1 MNSIVDAMWVAVSGA
16 LVFFMQ
22 PGFSMVESG
31 LTREKNS
38 INVAIKNLTDIG
50 ISLFV
55 YWLVG
60 FALMFGKSAGGFI
73 GLSGFVPGA
82 GWNIDFNVGTFLF
95 FQAMF
100 CSTSATIVSGA
111 VAERMKYSS
120 YIISTFLMSLI
131 IYPIF
136 GHWAWGGIQPSFVS
150 DAQGWLYKIGF
161 VDFAGSTVVHSIGG
175 YVGLA
180 GIIVLGARK
189 GRFPKNEKPREI
201 QGCDIPM
208 TVAGVFILW
217 FGWLGFNGGSTLAFN
232 DIVPQVLINTCI
244 GAATGMLAALFVGWA
259 FKKIPDVN
267 FVINGTLAGLV
278 AITANCHCVTPG
290 AAAIIGAVGGIVML
304 LGSFILEKLKL
315 DDAVGAVPVHLCAG
329 IWGTLAVGIF
339 GQPELLGTNPICG
352 SQLLAQFIGVVACGA
367 WAFGLSFIGLFILNK
382 IKPLRVS
389 SEDEDKGLN
398 IVEHGAS
405 TEIFD
410 VYAKMQEQAK
420 TGDLSMRLPVEPF
433 TEIGQISSLY
443 NNVMEKLEES
453 SLSEESFGVLMKSIP
468 YALFML
474 DTEWNICP
482 QYSESTPRIL
492 GCPNPENY
500 NFLLLMARVL
510 PADKTQALQRYLT
523 NLYSTDF
530 KQAAVES
537 LNPIKNLTVSV
548 RTNTPERKIE
558 KKVINFEFSRIFN
571 TQKTKVLHIIVHAK

>member
-1 MNSIVDAMWVAVSGA
+1 MNVIDALWVAVSGA

-22 PGFSMVESG
+22 PGFQMVESG

-55 YWLVG
+55 YWIIG
-60 FALMFGKSAGGFI
+60 YAFMFGSSIKGLIGHSGFI
-73 GLSGFVPGA
+73 PGA
-82 GWNIDFNVGTFLF
+82 GWNIDFNQGAFLF

-136 GHWAWGGIQPSFVS
+136 GHWAWAGIQPSFIS
-150 DAQGWLYKIGF
+150 DAQGWLNKIGF
-161 VDFAGSTVVHSIGG
+161 VDFAGSTVVHSVGG

-180 GIIVLGARK
+180 GIIILGARK
-189 GRFPKNEKPREI
+189 GRFPKDSKPREI
-201 QGCDIPM
+201 QGCDVPM

-232 DIVPQVLINTCI
+232 DIVPQVLLNTCI

-304 LGSFILEKLKL
+304 AGAWILEKLRL

-339 GQPELLGTNPICG
+339 GQPELLGTNPIMG
-352 SQLLAQFIGVVACGA
+352 SQFLAQLIGVLACGV
-367 WAFGLSFIGLFILNK
+367 WAFGLSFIGLWVLNK

-389 SEDEDKGLN
+389 SKDEDKGLN

-410 VYAKMQEQAK
+410 VYATMQEQDK
-420 TGDLSMRLPVEPF
+420 TGDLAVRLPVEPF

-443 NNVMEKLEES
+443 NDVMEKLEES
-453 SLSEESFGVLMKSIP
+453 SLSEESFGILMKSIP

-474 DTEWNICP
+474 DFEWNICP

-492 GCPNPENY
+492 GCPNPEKY
-500 NFLLLMARVL
+500 NFLLLMARIL
-510 PADKTQALQRYLT
+510 NRDQTQALQRYLT
-523 NLYSTDF
+523 NLYSVDF
-530 KQAAVES
+530 KQTAVDT
-537 LNPIKNLTVSV
+537 LNPIKELPVSV
-548 RTNTPERKIE
+548 RSGPEGKIV
-558 KKVINFEFSRIFN
+558 KKTINFEFSRIFN
-571 TQKTKVLHIIVHAK
+571 NQKTKVLHVIVHAK

>member
-1 MNSIVDAMWVAVSGA
+1 MNVIDALWVAVSGA

-22 PGFSMVESG
+22 PGFQMVESG

-38 INVAIKNLTDIG
+38 INVAIKNLSDIG

-55 YWLVG
+55 YWIIG
-60 FALMFGKSAGGFI
+60 YAFMFGSSIKGLIGHSGFI
-73 GLSGFVPGA
+73 PGA
-82 GWNIDFNVGTFLF
+82 GWNIDFNQGAFLF

-136 GHWAWGGIQPSFVS
+136 GHWAWAGIQPSFIS
-150 DAQGWLYKIGF
+150 DAQGWLNKIGF
-161 VDFAGSTVVHSIGG
+161 VDFAGSTVVHSVGG

-180 GIIVLGARK
+180 GIIILGARK
-189 GRFPKNEKPREI
+189 GRFPKDSKPREI
-201 QGCDIPM
+201 QGCDVPM

-232 DIVPQVLINTCI
+232 DIVPQVLLNTCI

-304 LGSFILEKLKL
+304 AGAWILEKLRL

-339 GQPELLGTNPICG
+339 GQPELLGTNPIMG
-352 SQLLAQFIGVVACGA
+352 SQFLAQLIGVLACGV
-367 WAFGLSFIGLFILNK
+367 WAFGLSFIGLWVLNK

-410 VYAKMQEQAK
+410 VYATMQEQAK
-420 TGDLSMRLPVEPF
+420 TGDLSLRLPVEPF

-443 NNVMEKLEES
+443 NDVMEKLEES
-453 SLSEESFGVLMKSIP
+453 SLSEESFGILMKSIP

-474 DTEWNICP
+474 DFEWNICP

-492 GCPNPENY
+492 GCPNPEKY
-500 NFLLLMARVL
+500 NFLLLMARIL
-510 PADKTQALQRYLT
+510 NRDQTQALQRYLT
-523 NLYSTDF
+523 NLYSVDF
-530 KQAAVES
+530 KQTAVDT
-537 LNPIKNLTVSV
+537 LNPIKELPVSV
-548 RTNTPERKIE
+548 RSGPEGKIV
-558 KKVINFEFSRIFN
+558 KKTINFEFSRIFN
-571 TQKTKVLHIIVHAK
+571 NQKTKVLHVIVHAK

>member
-201 QGCDIPM
+201 QGCDVPM

-339 GQPELLGTNPICG
+339 GQPELLGTDPICG

-443 NNVMEKLEES
+443 NNVMEKLEDS

-468 YALFML
+468 YALSML

-548 RTNTPERKIE
+548 RTNSPERKIE
-558 KKVINFEFSRIFN
+558 KKVINFEFTRIFN

>member
-1 MNSIVDAMWVAVSGA
+1 MNVIDALWVAVSGA

-22 PGFSMVESG
+22 PGFQMVESG

-55 YWLVG
+55 YWIIG
-60 FALMFGKSAGGFI
+60 YAFMFGSSIKGLIGHSGFI
-73 GLSGFVPGA
+73 PGA
-82 GWNIDFNVGTFLF
+82 GWNIDFNQGAFLF

-136 GHWAWGGIQPSFVS
+136 GHWAWAGIQPSFIS
-150 DAQGWLYKIGF
+150 DAQGWLNKIGF
-161 VDFAGSTVVHSIGG
+161 VDFAGSTVVHSVGG

-180 GIIVLGARK
+180 GIIILGARK
-189 GRFPKNEKPREI
+189 GRFPKDSKPREI
-201 QGCDIPM
+201 QGCDVPM

-232 DIVPQVLINTCI
+232 DIVPQVLLNTCI

-304 LGSFILEKLKL
+304 AGAWILEKLRL

-339 GQPELLGTNPICG
+339 GQPELLGTNPIMG
-352 SQLLAQFIGVVACGA
+352 SQFLAQLIGVLACGV
-367 WAFGLSFIGLFILNK
+367 WAFGLSFIGLWVLNK

-410 VYAKMQEQAK
+410 VYATMQEQAK
-420 TGDLSMRLPVEPF
+420 TGDLSLRLPVEPF

-443 NNVMEKLEES
+443 NDVMEKLEES
-453 SLSEESFGVLMKSIP
+453 SLSEESFGILMKSIP

-474 DTEWNICP
+474 DFEWNICP

-500 NFLLLMARVL
+500 NFLLLMARIL
-510 PADKTQALQRYLT
+510 NRDQTQALQRYLT
-523 NLYSTDF
+523 NLYSVDF
-530 KQAAVES
+530 KQTAVDT
-537 LNPIKNLTVSV
+537 LNPIKELPVSV
-548 RTNTPERKIE
+548 RSGPEGKIV
-558 KKVINFEFSRIFN
+558 KKTINFEFSRIFN
-571 TQKTKVLHIIVHAK
+571 NQKTKVLHVIVHAK

>member
-1 MNSIVDAMWVAVSGA
+1 MNVIDALWVAVSGA

-22 PGFSMVESG
+22 PGFQMVESG

-55 YWLVG
+55 YWIIG
-60 FALMFGKSAGGFI
+60 YAFMFGSSIKGLIGHSGFI
-73 GLSGFVPGA
+73 PGA
-82 GWNIDFNVGTFLF
+82 GWNIDFNQGAFLF

-136 GHWAWGGIQPSFVS
+136 GHWAWAGIQPSFIS
-150 DAQGWLYKIGF
+150 DAQGWLNKIGF
-161 VDFAGSTVVHSIGG
+161 VDFAGSTVVHSVGG

-180 GIIVLGARK
+180 GIIILGARK
-189 GRFPKNEKPREI
+189 GRFPKDSKPREI
-201 QGCDIPM
+201 QGCDVPM

-232 DIVPQVLINTCI
+232 DIVPQVLLNTCI

-304 LGSFILEKLKL
+304 AGAWILEKLRL

-339 GQPELLGTNPICG
+339 GQPELLGTNPIMG
-352 SQLLAQFIGVVACGA
+352 SQFLAQLIGVLACGV
-367 WAFGLSFIGLFILNK
+367 WAFGLSFIGLWVLNK

-410 VYAKMQEQAK
+410 VYATMQEQAK
-420 TGDLSMRLPVEPF
+420 TGDLSLRLPVEPF

-443 NNVMEKLEES
+443 NDVMEKLEES
-453 SLSEESFGVLMKSIP
+453 SLSEESFGILMKSIP

-474 DTEWNICP
+474 DFEWNICP

-492 GCPNPENY
+492 GCPNPEKY
-500 NFLLLMARVL
+500 NFLLLMARIL
-510 PADKTQALQRYLT
+510 NRDQTQALQRYLT
-523 NLYSTDF
+523 NLYSVDF
-530 KQAAVES
+530 KQTAVDT
-537 LNPIKNLTVSV
+537 LNPIKELPVSV
-548 RTNTPERKIE
+548 RSGPEGKIV
-558 KKVINFEFSRIFN
+558 KKTINFEFSRIFN
-571 TQKTKVLHIIVHAK
+571 NQKTKVLHVIVHAK

>member
-1 MNSIVDAMWVAVSGA
+1 MNSIVDAMWVAVSAA

-60 FALMFGKSAGGFI
+60 FAFMFGTSSDGFI
-73 GLSGFVPGA
+73 GRSGFIPGA
-82 GWNIDFNVGTFLF
+82 GMNIDFNTGTFLF

-136 GHWAWGGIQPSFVS
+136 GHWAWAGIQPSFIS
-150 DAQGWLYKIGF
+150 DAQGWLYKLGF
-161 VDFAGSTVVHSIGG
+161 VDFAGSTVVHSVGG

-180 GIIVLGARK
+180 GIIILGARK
-189 GRFPKNEKPREI
+189 GRFPKDEKPRDI
-201 QGCDIPM
+201 QGCDVPM

-232 DIVPQVLINTCI
+232 DIVPQVLLNTCI
-244 GAATGMLAALFVGWA
+244 GAATGMLSALFVGWA

-278 AITANCHCVTPG
+278 SVTANCHCVTPG

-304 LGSFILEKLKL
+304 IGAFILEKLKL

-329 IWGTLAVGIF
+329 VWGTLSVGIF
-339 GQPELLGTNPICG
+339 GQPELLGTNPIFG
-352 SQLLAQFIGVVACGA
+352 SQFLAQFIGVTACGV
-367 WAFGLSFIGLFILNK
+367 WAFGLALIGFWILNK
-382 IKPLRVS
+382 IVPLRVS

-410 VYAKMQEQAK
+410 VYAKMKEQAV
-420 TGDLSMRLPVEPF
+420 TGDLSVRLPVEPF

-443 NNVMEKLEES
+443 NDVMQKLEES
-453 SLSEESFGVLMKSIP
+453 SLSEESFGALMKSIP
-468 YALFML
+468 YALFMI
-474 DTEWNICP
+474 DAQWNINP

-500 NFLLLMARVL
+500 NFLLLMARIL
-510 PADKTQALQRYLT
+510 PRDKTQSLKKYLE
-523 NLYSTDF
+523 NLYSPDF
-530 KQAAVES
+530 KQAAVET
-537 LNPIKNLTVSV
+537 LNPIQSLTLSV
-548 RTNTPERKIE
+548 RTHELEPKIVQ
-558 KKVINFEFSRIFN
+558 KVIHFEFSRIFN
-571 TQKTKVLHIIVHAK
+571 KQKTKVLHVIVQAK

>member
-60 FALMFGKSAGGFI
+60 FAFMFGTSSDGFI
-73 GLSGFVPGA
+73 GRSGFIPGA
-82 GWNIDFNVGTFLF
+82 RMNIDFNTGTFLF

-136 GHWAWGGIQPSFVS
+136 GHWAWAGIQPSFIS
-150 DAQGWLYKIGF
+150 DAQGWLYKLGF
-161 VDFAGSTVVHSIGG
+161 VDFAGSTVVHSVGG

-180 GIIVLGARK
+180 GIIILGARK
-189 GRFPKNEKPREI
+189 GRFPKDEKPRDI
-201 QGCDIPM
+201 QGCDVPM

-232 DIVPQVLINTCI
+232 DIVPQVLLNTCI
-244 GAATGMLAALFVGWA
+244 GAATGMLSALFVGWA

-278 AITANCHCVTPG
+278 SVTANCHCVTPG

-304 LGSFILEKLKL
+304 IGAFILEKLKL

-329 IWGTLAVGIF
+329 VWGTLAVGIF
-339 GQPELLGTNPICG
+339 GQPELLGTNPIFG
-352 SQLLAQFIGVVACGA
+352 SQFLAQFIGVTACGV
-367 WAFGLSFIGLFILNK
+367 WAFGLALIGFWILNK
-382 IKPLRVS
+382 IVPLRVS

-410 VYAKMQEQAK
+410 VYAKMKEQAV
-420 TGDLSMRLPVEPF
+420 TGDLSVRLPVEPF

-443 NNVMEKLEES
+443 NDVMQKLEES
-453 SLSEESFGVLMKSIP
+453 SLSEESFGALMKSIP
-468 YALFML
+468 YALFMI
-474 DTEWNICP
+474 DAQWNINP

-500 NFLLLMARVL
+500 NFLLLMARIL
-510 PADKTQALQRYLT
+510 PRDKTQSLKKYLE
-523 NLYSTDF
+523 NLYSPDF
-530 KQAAVES
+530 KQAAVET
-537 LNPIKNLTVSV
+537 LNPIQSLTLSV
-548 RTNTPERKIE
+548 RTHELEPKIVQ
-558 KKVINFEFSRIFN
+558 KVIHFEFSRIFN
-571 TQKTKVLHIIVHAK
+571 KQKTKVLHVIVQAK

>member
-1 MNSIVDAMWVAVSGA
+1 MNVVDAMWVAVSGA

-22 PGFSMVESG
+22 PGFQMVESG

-55 YWLVG
+55 YWIIG
-60 FALMFGKSAGGFI
+60 YAFMFGSSIKGLIGHSGFI
-73 GLSGFVPGA
+73 PGA
-82 GWNIDFNVGTFLF
+82 GWNIDFNQGAFLF

-136 GHWAWGGIQPSFVS
+136 GHWAWAGIQPSFIS
-150 DAQGWLYKIGF
+150 DAQGWLNKIGF
-161 VDFAGSTVVHSIGG
+161 VDFAGSTVVHSVGG

-180 GIIVLGARK
+180 GIIILGARK
-189 GRFPKNEKPREI
+189 GRFPKDSKPREI
-201 QGCDIPM
+201 QGCDVPM

-232 DIVPQVLINTCI
+232 DIVPQVLLNTCI

-304 LGSFILEKLKL
+304 AGAWILEKLRL

-339 GQPELLGTNPICG
+339 GQPELLGTNPIMG
-352 SQLLAQFIGVVACGA
+352 SQFLAQLIGVLACGV
-367 WAFGLSFIGLFILNK
+367 WAFGLSFIGLWVLNK

-410 VYAKMQEQAK
+410 VYATMQEQAK
-420 TGDLSMRLPVEPF
+420 TGDLSLRLPVEPF

-443 NNVMEKLEES
+443 NDVMEKLEES
-453 SLSEESFGVLMKSIP
+453 SLSEESFGILMKSIP

-474 DTEWNICP
+474 DFEWNICP

-492 GCPNPENY
+492 GCPNPEKY
-500 NFLLLMARVL
+500 NFLLLMARIL
-510 PADKTQALQRYLT
+510 NRDQTQALQRYLT
-523 NLYSTDF
+523 NLYSVDF
-530 KQAAVES
+530 KQTAVDT
-537 LNPIKNLTVSV
+537 LNPIKELPVSV
-548 RTNTPERKIE
+548 RSGPEGKIV
-558 KKVINFEFSRIFN
+558 KKTINFEFSRIFN
-571 TQKTKVLHIIVHAK
+571 NQKTKVLHVIVHAK

>member
-1 MNSIVDAMWVAVSGA
+1 MNVIDALWVAVSGA

-22 PGFSMVESG
+22 PGFQMVESG

-55 YWLVG
+55 YWIIG
-60 FALMFGKSAGGFI
+60 YAFMFGSSIKGLIGHSGFI
-73 GLSGFVPGA
+73 PGA
-82 GWNIDFNVGTFLF
+82 GWNIDFNQGAFLF

-136 GHWAWGGIQPSFVS
+136 GHWAWAGIQPSFIS
-150 DAQGWLYKIGF
+150 DAQGWLNKIGF
-161 VDFAGSTVVHSIGG
+161 VDFAGSTVVHSVGG

-189 GRFPKNEKPREI
+189 GRFPKDSKPREI
-201 QGCDIPM
+201 QGCDVPM

-232 DIVPQVLINTCI
+232 DIVPQVLLNTCI

-259 FKKIPDVN
+259 FKKLPDVN

-304 LGSFILEKLKL
+304 AGAWILEKLRL

-339 GQPELLGTNPICG
+339 GQPELLGTNPIMG
-352 SQLLAQFIGVVACGA
+352 SQFLAQLIGVLACGV
-367 WAFGLSFIGLFILNK
+367 WAFGLSFIGLWVLNK

-410 VYAKMQEQAK
+410 VYATMQEQAK
-420 TGDLSMRLPVEPF
+420 TGDLSLRLPVEPF

-443 NNVMEKLEES
+443 NDVMEKLEES
-453 SLSEESFGVLMKSIP
+453 SLSEESFGILMKSIP

-474 DTEWNICP
+474 DFEWNICP

-492 GCPNPENY
+492 GCPNPEKY
-500 NFLLLMARVL
+500 NFLLLMARIL
-510 PADKTQALQRYLT
+510 NRDQTQALQRYLT
-523 NLYSTDF
+523 NLYSVDF
-530 KQAAVES
+530 KQTAVDT
-537 LNPIKNLTVSV
+537 LNPIKELPVSV
-548 RTNTPERKIE
+548 RSGPEGKIV
-558 KKVINFEFSRIFN
+558 KKTINFEFSRIFN
-571 TQKTKVLHIIVHAK
+571 NQKTKVLHVIVHAK

>member
-1 MNSIVDAMWVAVSGA
+1 MNGIVDALWVAVSGA

-60 FALMFGKSAGGFI
+60 FALMFGKSAGGFL
-73 GLSGFVPGA
+73 GLTGFIPGA
-82 GWNIDFNVGTFLF
+82 SGNIDFNTGTFLF

-136 GHWAWGGIQPSFVS
+136 GHWAWAGIQPSFIS
-150 DAQGWLYKIGF
+150 DAQGWLNKIGF
-161 VDFAGSTVVHSIGG
+161 VDFAGSTVVHSVGG

-189 GRFPKNEKPREI
+189 GRFPKGEKPRNI
-201 QGCDIPM
+201 QGCDVPM

-232 DIVPQVLINTCI
+232 DIVPQVLLNTCI
-244 GAATGMLAALFVGWA
+244 GAATGMLSALFTGWA

-290 AAAIIGAVGGIVML
+290 AAAIIGAVGGFVML
-304 LGSFILEKLKL
+304 AGSFLLEKFKL

-339 GQPELLGTNPICG
+339 GQPELLGTNPIFG
-352 SQLLAQFIGVVACGA
+352 SQFLAQLIGVAACGV
-367 WAFGLSFIGLFILNK
+367 WAFGLAFIGFNILNK
-382 IKPLRVS
+382 ILPLRVS

-420 TGDLSMRLPVEPF
+420 TGDLSVRLPVEPF

-443 NNVMEKLEES
+443 NSVMEKLEES
-453 SLSEESFGVLMKSIP
+453 SMTEESFGILMKSIP

-474 DTEWNICP
+474 DAEWNISP

-500 NFLLLMARVL
+500 NFLLLMARIL
-510 PADKTQALQRYLT
+510 PRDKTQALQRYLG
-523 NLYSTDF
+523 NLFSTDF
-530 KQAAVES
+530 TQVGVET
-537 LNPIKNLTVSV
+537 LNPIREIPVSI
-548 RTNTPERKIE
+548 RTGGADGKID
-558 KKVINFEFSRIFN
+558 KKIINFEFSRILN
-571 TQKTKVLHIIVHAK
+571 NQKTKVLHVIVHAK

>member
-1 MNSIVDAMWVAVSGA
+1 MNVIDALWVAVSGA

-22 PGFSMVESG
+22 PGFQMVESG

-55 YWLVG
+55 YWIIG
-60 FALMFGKSAGGFI
+60 YAFMFGSSIKGLIGHSGFI
-73 GLSGFVPGA
+73 PGA
-82 GWNIDFNVGTFLF
+82 GWNIDFNQGAFLF

-136 GHWAWGGIQPSFVS
+136 GHWAWAGIQPSFIS
-150 DAQGWLYKIGF
+150 DAQGWLNKIGF
-161 VDFAGSTVVHSIGG
+161 VDFAGSTVVHSVGG

-189 GRFPKNEKPREI
+189 GRFPKDSKPREI
-201 QGCDIPM
+201 QGCDVPM

-232 DIVPQVLINTCI
+232 DIVPQVLLNTCI

-304 LGSFILEKLKL
+304 AGAWILEKLRL

-339 GQPELLGTNPICG
+339 GQPELLGTNPIMG
-352 SQLLAQFIGVVACGA
+352 SQFLAQLIGVLACGV
-367 WAFGLSFIGLFILNK
+367 WAFGLSFIGLWVLNK

-410 VYAKMQEQAK
+410 VYATMQEQAK
-420 TGDLSMRLPVEPF
+420 TGDLSLRLPVEPF

-443 NNVMEKLEES
+443 NDVMEKLEES
-453 SLSEESFGVLMKSIP
+453 SLSEESFGILMKSIP

-474 DTEWNICP
+474 DFEWNICP

-492 GCPNPENY
+492 GCPNPEKY
-500 NFLLLMARVL
+500 NFLLLMARIL
-510 PADKTQALQRYLT
+510 NRDQTQALQRYLT
-523 NLYSTDF
+523 NLYSVDF
-530 KQAAVES
+530 KQTAVDT
-537 LNPIKNLTVSV
+537 LNPIKELPVSV
-548 RTNTPERKIE
+548 RSGPEGKIV
-558 KKVINFEFSRIFN
+558 KKTINFEFSRIFN
-571 TQKTKVLHIIVHAK
+571 NQKTKVLHVIVHAK